1 MLAAVERHLGGAGAG
16 ALQEEEGWESTLAEP
31 SRTPPTRGAFDAS
44 TVMGLFESSSWRP
57 RGHPQQPVPEDQ
69 LGVSWDLHRAARRE
83 PVRCVGQSG
92 VAVPESGR
100 GPRFMF
106 AKE

>member
-1 MLAAVERHLGGAGAG
+1 MLAAVERHLGGARVG

-31 SRTPPTRGAFDAS
+31 SRAPPTRGAFDAS
-44 TVMGLFESSSWRP
+44 TIMGLFESSSWRP
-57 RGHPQQPVPEDQ
+57 KGHPQQPVPEDQ
-69 LGVSWDLHRAARRE
+69 LSLSWDLHRTARRE
-83 PVRCVGQSG
+83 PVPCASWSG
-92 VAVPESGR
+92 VAVPEPGR